1 MLLWLLDVSNLL
13 FVIGWYVFYYLKEN
27 WNMEEKINIY
37 LNDLGIK
44 DLNMKIGILLGISFE
59 LALEKIKNQE
69 DFLKSFP
76 DINNINDLIEVV
88 NVFYSR
94 IKIDN
99 QQNILRN
106 ILNEL
111 LKNLN
116 CFDEGLFTL
125 GLFISRDFKFLVKY
139 S

>member
-13 FVIGWYVFYYLKEN
+13 FVIGWYVFYHLKEN

-94 IKIDN
+94 IKIEN

-125 GLFISRDFKFLVKY
+125 GLFISKDFKFLIKD

>member
-1 MLLWLLDVSNLL
+1 
-13 FVIGWYVFYYLKEN
+13 
-27 WNMEEKINIY
+27 MEEKINIY